1 MHSLTART
9 TLTLSVTDAT
19 STFVFE
25 IFSSITYH
33 TATVECGKR
42 RVRQL
47 HRRYSLLLKTC
58 SDAAKAVE
66 ERHQRPGT

>member
-1 MHSLTART
+1 V
-9 TLTLSVTDAT
+9 LTLSVTEAT

-33 TATVECGKR
+33 TATVESGKR

-47 HRRYSLLLKTC
+47 HRRYDLLLITC
-58 SDAAKAVE
+58 SDEVTRANGKHT
-66 ERHQRPGT
+66 RSGT